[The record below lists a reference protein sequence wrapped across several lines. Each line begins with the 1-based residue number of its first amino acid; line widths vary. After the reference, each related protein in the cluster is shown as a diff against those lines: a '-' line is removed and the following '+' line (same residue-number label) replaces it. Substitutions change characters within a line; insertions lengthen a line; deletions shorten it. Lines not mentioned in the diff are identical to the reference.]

1 MVRAD
6 IPTSSKVNSVKI
18 LNVEKKSKWFVVS
31 FLVDQEIVEEK
42 KALQE
47 KQHTEFLFL
56 KIDLKL
62 YCDFFAN
69 ND

>member
-42 KALQE
+42 ALQE

>member
-1 MVRAD
+1 MVRR
-6 IPTSSKVNSVKI
+6 IIFGGSRNSRG
-18 LNVEKKSKWFVVS
+18 
-31 FLVDQEIVEEK
+31 K